1 MQKPKQTFHDDES
14 QFHGRYSKTVVE
26 TLYFAYKPFL
36 GRIAIL
42 IFLGFIGR
50 LLLLSNANLIGYW
63 VDHRE
68 AIEATDFIEILAF
81 VTLAGFICTTAFR
94 ILFSR
99 LSAAAVSRI
108 YDEVTV
114 RTSRLPIAFFD
125 RNPVGR
131 IVTRFSSDYGN
142 VFRLFGGPLAELFAI
157 VFDLISMVILTAF
170 ASWKFL
176 PIVGL
181 IGLLDYT
188 VYRLNR
194 ERLRIRRR
202 DLSASRSPSIAHFA
216 ETVQGASTIRVFARQ
231 RSFFKRFIETNGRFL
246 DQRLKTSR
254 SIYGFSLQMN
264 AMTSLLLLFTGV
276 IGYLLVENG
285 ALTVGSLGV
294 AFAFIILSGSSIQM
308 LFEWLA
314 QLEEAM
320 TGVERLDDYLR
331 RDLEGGARLPSW
343 RKFPTA
349 HPVYHANDEEVLK
362 RKRLVHSPAAAVQVE
377 NLWLRYGEEAPF
389 VLKGIDFS
397 IRPGE
402 KIGVVGRTG
411 SGKSSLVQAL
421 LQIYPLDRGRV
432 LIDGQ
437 EPCTT
442 ETGEASRV
450 DLSLFRRSIALI
462 SQEATLFRGTVRE
475 NLDLTLSH
483 SDEELI
489 QALDR
494 VGLSD
499 WYSLQAHGLSSQ
511 IEERGRN
518 LSGGERQLL
527 CMARCLLQDAP
538 VVIMDE
544 ATSSVDPRSEEILVQ
559 ATKKFFADRTQIII
573 AHRLSTLEYCD
584 RVLWLHE
591 GEIKMFDRSE
601 AVIPAFRAAEL

>member
-1 MQKPKQTFHDDES
+1 VDKPKLTFHDDES
-14 QFHGRYSKTVVE
+14 QFHGRYSKQVLQ
-26 TLYFAYKPFL
+26 TLHHAYRPFL
-36 GRIAIL
+36 VRIVLLIVAGFFGRI
-42 IFLGFIGR
+42 
-50 LLLLSNANLIGYW
+50 LLLSNANLIGYW
-63 VDHRE
+63 VDHRSE
-68 AIEATDFIEILAF
+68 IDAIRFVNILAA
-81 VTLAGFICTTAFR
+81 VTLLGFILTTAFR

-108 YDEVTV
+108 YDEVTI

-157 VFDLISMVILTAF
+157 IFDLLSMIILVTV

-176 PIVGL
+176 PIVFF
-181 IGLLDYT
+181 IGALDYM

-194 ERLRIRRR
+194 DRLRLKRRE
-202 DLSASRSPSIAHFA
+202 LSAIRSPSIAHFA
-216 ETVQGASTIRVFARQ
+216 ETAQGASTIRVFARQ
-231 RSFFKRFIETNGRFL
+231 RSFFRRFIETNGAFL
-246 DQRLKTSR
+246 DQKLKTTK

-264 AMTSLLLLFTGV
+264 AMTSLLLLLTGV
-276 IGYLLVENG
+276 VGYLLVKAG

-294 AFAFIILSGSSIQM
+294 AFSFIVLSGTSMQM

-331 RDLEGGARLPSW
+331 RDLESGGRLPSW
-343 RKFPTA
+343 RKFPTP
-349 HPVYHANDEEVLK
+349 HPTYDANEEEDLK
-362 RKRLVHSPAAAVQVE
+362 RKKLSDTRSAAVQVDD
-377 NLWLRYGEEAPF
+377 LWLRYGEEAPF
-389 VLKGIDFS
+389 VLKGVSFS

-411 SGKSSLVQAL
+411 SGKTSLVQAL
-421 LQIYPLDRGRV
+421 LHLYPMDRGKIF
-432 LIDGQ
+432 IDGQ
-437 EPCTT
+437 LPNTST
-442 ETGEASRV
+442 AKDPSKV
-450 DLSLFRRSIALI
+450 DLSLYRRSIALI
-462 SQEATLFRGTVRE
+462 SQEPTLFRGTVRD
-475 NLDLTLSH
+475 NLDLNGAH
-483 SDEELI
+483 SDEELK
-489 QALDR
+489 QALGR
-494 VGLSD
+494 VGLSE
-499 WYSLQAHGLSSQ
+499 WYSIQPHGLETT

-518 LSGGERQLL
+518 LSSGERQLL

-544 ATSSVDPRSEEILVQ
+544 ATSAVDPRSEEILVQ

-591 GEIKMFDRSE
+591 GEVKMFDRAE
-601 AVIPAFRAAEL
+601 TVIPAFSRAEL